1 MSLHRRFALALAA
14 ATALVVTGCGS
25 DDPGDRVGGSSA
37 EGAAGAP
44 AGDAPAGDV
53 PEECGELYPFAHEA
67 PDLADVKLLPADFPE
82 PPVDATLCEAGGAGE
97 GQEYAAYATSA
108 GAEEVLA
115 AYEDALASYDA
126 VRAEDGLGNP
136 IVNATAGDVAVQ
148 VSTKD
153 GGFSLVFTRA

>member
-1 MSLHRRFALALAA
+1 MPSSDSNLTVAFLGAPS
-14 ATALVVTGCGS
+14 GS
-25 DDPGDRVGGSSA
+25 VAD
-37 EGAAGAP
+37 AP

-67 PDLADVKLLPADFPE
+67 PDLADVELLPGDFPE
-82 PPVDATLCEAGGAGE
+82 PPVDATLCETGGAGE

-108 GAEEVLA
+108 SGEEVLT
-115 AYEDALASYDA
+115 AYEEALASYGA

-148 VSTKD
+148 LSTKD